1 MRRTPSGAERLGRR
15 LPRSFFARRSTVV
28 APELLGRVVVRILP
42 DGTRLAG
49 RLVEVEAYQQ
59 GDPASHSFR
68 GRPTPR
74 TEVMFGPPGR
84 LYVYFTYGQHFC
96 SNVVTGPEGYG
107 SAVLLRA
114 AEPLD
119 GFETMAANR
128 GTDAVRLLCSGP
140 ARLTR
145 AFEIDR
151 ADNGTDLVSD
161 PSLFLLA
168 GLAGRPAR
176 DRPEHQGGRQR
187 RGRAPVAVLRTGE
200 RVRLA
205 GQAVRPRCRR
215 GGAKGYG
222 FTKIVTVEPCSCCA
236 PASGDCDQTTP
247 GR

>member
-1 MRRTPSGAERLGRR
+1 MRRTPNGAAGFGRR
-15 LPRSFFARRSTVV
+15 LPRSFFARPSTVV
-28 APELLGRVVVRILP
+28 APELLGRILVRLRP

-49 RLVEVEAYQQ
+49 RIVEVEAYEQ

-96 SNVVTGPEGYG
+96 CNVVTGRDGYG

-140 ARLTR
+140 ARLTQ
-145 AFEIDR
+145 ALEIDR
-151 ADNGTDLVSD
+151 DDNGTDLVRD

-168 GLAGRPAR
+168 GSPLGPGATGRSTRVGVNVGIEHRWRFFERASAFVSPGRPSAPHV
-176 DRPEHQGGRQR
+176 DRSEREATGSR
-187 RGRAPVAVLRTGE
+187 R
-200 RVRLA
+200 
-205 GQAVRPRCRR
+205 
-215 GGAKGYG
+215 
-222 FTKIVTVEPCSCCA
+222 S
-236 PASGDCDQTTP
+236 
-247 GR
+247 

>member
-1 MRRTPSGAERLGRR
+1 VRRTPNGAVGFGRR
-15 LPRSFFARRSTVV
+15 LPRSFFARPSTVV
-28 APELLGRVVVRILP
+28 APELLGRILVRVRP

-49 RLVEVEAYQQ
+49 RLVEVEAYEQ

-96 SNVVTGPEGYG
+96 CNVVTGPEGFG

-128 GTDAVRLLCSGP
+128 GTDSVRLLCSGP
-140 ARLTR
+140 ARLTQ
-145 AFEIDR
+145 AFGIDR
-151 ADNGTDLVSD
+151 ADNGTDLVKD

-168 GLAGRPAR
+168 GSPLGARATGRSTR
-176 DRPEHQGGRQR
+176 VGVNVGIEHQWRFFERASVFVSPGKPSVPDVVGAEREATGS
-187 RGRAPVAVLRTGE
+187 RGA
-200 RVRLA
+200 
-205 GQAVRPRCRR
+205 
-215 GGAKGYG
+215 
-222 FTKIVTVEPCSCCA
+222 
-236 PASGDCDQTTP
+236 
-247 GR
+247 